1 MKDHAT
7 PQESEQFQKDGF
19 IIIEN
24 FLSPDELETWR
35 LEIGKAVE
43 ARSEFRLPGRWDN
56 KNDADHKKI
65 FVQRIN
71 LWMDHAGAREL
82 MLDERLGHVAADL
95 AQVDGIRI
103 WHDQALIKLPWG
115 GPTDWHMDNPYWSF
129 TSPDAIS
136 VWVALD
142 DATPDNGCLYF
153 IPGSHRVAVKD
164 NPPIGQSMS
173 ALFEMYPEMAGTNAV
188 RAQMKAG
195 SASFHNGRTFHAA
208 QANMTPR
215 PRRAMT
221 CAYMPDGSIFNGV
234 ANVLAEEYASAL
246 KVGDPISDD
255 RHVPLIYS
263 RSGKKTVVKG

>member
-1 MKDHAT
+1 
-7 PQESEQFQKDGF
+7 
-19 IIIEN
+19 
-24 FLSPDELETWR
+24 
-35 LEIGKAVE
+35 
-43 ARSEFRLPGRWDN
+43 
-56 KNDADHKKI
+56 
-65 FVQRIN
+65 
-71 LWMDHAGAREL
+71 
-82 MLDERLGHVAADL
+82 
-95 AQVDGIRI
+95 VDGIRI

-136 VWVALD
+136 IWVALD